1 MAYTTL
7 SAQRLIPAAERA
19 AQALAATDPNRNAV
33 LVILHLAN
41 AAHSEDPTAKLT
53 LTGEEFQLIA
63 TSW

>member
-7 SAQRLIPAAERA
+7 SAQRLIPAAEKA
-19 AQALAATDPNRNAV
+19 AQALSATDPSRNAV

-41 AAHSEDPTAKLT
+41 AAHSEDPAAKLT

-63 TSW
+63 TCW